1 MTRPGQGPDLP
12 VLLTD
17 GWLLGWFKE
26 ETKREELP
34 LGGSPTGCIASRH
47 RHQGEVGICGAG
59 RKRALSLA
67 LGVLA
72 YTWEVSGVP
81 GR

>member
-34 LGGSPTGCIASRH
+34 LGGSPIGCIASRH
-47 RHQGEVGICGAG
+47 RHQGEVSICGAG
-59 RKRALSLA
+59 RKGALRLA

-72 YTWEVSGVP
+72 CTWEVSGVP